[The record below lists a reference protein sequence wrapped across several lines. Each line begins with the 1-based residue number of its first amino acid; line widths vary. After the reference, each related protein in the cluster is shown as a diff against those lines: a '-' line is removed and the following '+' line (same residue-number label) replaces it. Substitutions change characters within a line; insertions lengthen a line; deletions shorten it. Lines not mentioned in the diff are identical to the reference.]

1 MDAPADAFGPINR
14 PDQVALTAVDPE
26 VIDPTAILSS
36 QQGTGSSEDFAQGS
50 PGPDIVGSG
59 LYPAPHIRAA
69 QRVSDIAAGFRN
81 CSLGGAT
88 QDRNSRR
95 RTRSLRAVID
105 PAHINLLTFARE
117 AAR

>member
-1 MDAPADAFGPINR
+1 MDAPADAFGPIDR

-26 VIDPTAILSS
+26 AIDPTAILSS
-36 QQGTGSSEDFAQGS
+36 QQGAGSSADFAHGS
-50 PGPDIVGSG
+50 PGPDIFGSG
-59 LYPAPHIRAA
+59 LYPA
-69 QRVSDIAAGFRN
+69 RN

-105 PAHINLLTFARE
+105 PTHINVPTFARE
-117 AAR
+117 ATR